1 MTRTIIRLE
10 KSGKSVQVVLDK
22 APVLFDPNSWKIN
35 LQKIIGVTLVE
46 RGQELLGLLIKRDP
60 VKTVLG
66 STFKHPVN
74 SPPSPL
80 YFHIRALAA
89 DPIPWEQLHVKD
101 IGFCALDARW
111 PIGRIAGREDAVRG
125 RPFKSPLRVVAVLS
139 AAGRDGSEQLAALRA
154 AVDNAGFPVQ
164 LHVISGDESVLAAA
178 TGANITSAS
187 IAGNAPDFCTQI
199 VEAKPHVLHLLCHG
213 GAEAGVSL
221 LSFGRLDDFD
231 TGRSE
236 GRLRLPVSDLVGAL
250 QKCDPWLV
258 VLAACESAG
267 GAADVANGRAL
278 AHEMVEDG
286 ITAVIGM
293 RRLVDLTDTNRFC
306 EHLYP
311 GVLAEIREA
320 IRPLADGESG
330 ERTIDWAV
338 TLTTPRKV
346 MSDGDPAAADSWLD
360 PVLYAQREELRIFPP
375 QRLSP
380 EEIAELEGR
389 RDQFR
394 DFLAKQH
401 TTTLRPEVEAE
412 VRAQIAD
419 AEEQLRT
426 GGN

>member
-1 MTRTIIRLE
+1 VRTIIRLE
-10 KSGKSVQVVLDK
+10 KSGKSVSVTLDR
-22 APVLFDPNSWKIN
+22 APMLFDPNSWKIN

-66 STFKHPVN
+66 STFKLPVN

-111 PIGRIAGREDAVRG
+111 PIGRIAGRVDAVRG
-125 RPFKSPLRVVAVLS
+125 RAFKPPVRVVAVLS
-139 AAGRDGSEQLAALRA
+139 AAGRDGSEQLGALRT
-154 AVDNAGFPVQ
+154 AVQNAGIPVQ
-164 LHVISGDESVLAAA
+164 LHIISGDESVLAAA
-178 TGANITSAS
+178 TGPNISSAS
-187 IAGNAPDFCTQI
+187 IAGSSPELCAQI

-221 LSFGRLDDFD
+221 LSFGRIDDFD
-231 TGRSE
+231 AGRMD
-236 GRLRLPVSDLVGAL
+236 GRLRLPVSDLVAAL
-250 QKCDPWLV
+250 QACDPWLV

-267 GAADVANGRAL
+267 ASASVANGRAL
-278 AHEMVEDG
+278 AHEMVEKG

-311 GVLAEIREA
+311 GVLAEIRKA
-320 IRPLADGESG
+320 VQPLADGESG
-330 ERTIDWAV
+330 ERMIDWAI

-346 MSDGDPAAADSWLD
+346 MSNGDPAKADSWLD
-360 PVLYAQREELRIFPP
+360 PVLYAQMEELRIFPP

-380 EEIAELEGR
+380 EEIAELQGR
-389 RDQFR
+389 LDKFR
-394 DFLAKQH
+394 AFLAAQDPA
-401 TTTLRPEVEAE
+401 TLAPDVEAE
-412 VRAQIAD
+412 VRALIAD
-419 AEEQLRT
+419 TEEKLAS
-426 GGN
+426 GGV

>member
-1 MTRTIIRLE
+1 MSRTIIRLE
-10 KSGKSVQVVLDK
+10 KSGKSVSVTLDR
-22 APVLFDPNSWKIN
+22 APELFDPNSWKIN
-35 LQKIIGVTLVE
+35 LQKIIGVTLAE
-46 RGQELLGLLIKRDP
+46 RGQELLGLLTKRDP

-66 STFKHPVN
+66 SAFKRPVD

-80 YFHIRALAA
+80 YFHIRALVA

-125 RPFKSPLRVVAVLS
+125 RPFKAPLRIVAVLS
-139 AAGRDGSEQLAALRA
+139 AAGRDGSEQLEALRS
-154 AVDNAGFPVQ
+154 AVDNAGMPVQ
-164 LHVISGDESVLAAA
+164 LHIISGDESVLTAA
-178 TGANITSAS
+178 TGDNITSAP
-187 IAGNAPDFCTQI
+187 IAGNVAEFCAQI

-221 LSFGRLDDFD
+221 LAFGRIDDFD
-231 TGRSE
+231 AGRTD
-236 GRLRLPVSDLVGAL
+236 GRLRLPVSDLVGSL
-250 QKCDPWLV
+250 QACDPWLV

-267 GAADVANGRAL
+267 AADDVANGRAL
-278 AHEMVEDG
+278 AHEMVEKG

-293 RRLVDLTDTNRFC
+293 RRLVDLADTNRFC

-311 GVLAEIREA
+311 GVLAEIRKA
-320 IRPLADGESG
+320 VQPLAEGESG

-360 PVLYAQREELRIFPP
+360 PVLYAQREDLRIFPP

-380 EEIAELEGR
+380 EEIAELQGR
-389 RDQFR
+389 LDKFR
-394 DFLAKQH
+394 DFLAKQDAA
-401 TTTLRPEVEAE
+401 TLDPVVETE
-412 VRAQIAD
+412 VRARIAE
-419 AEEQLRT
+419 AEERLRT

>member
-10 KSGKSVQVVLDK
+10 KSGKSISVTLDR
-22 APVLFDPNSWKIN
+22 APELFEANSWKIN
-35 LQKIIGVTLVE
+35 LQKIIGATLVE

-66 STFKHPVN
+66 SAFKRPVN

-111 PIGRIAGREDAVRG
+111 PIARIAGREDVVRG
-125 RPFKSPLRVVAVLS
+125 RPFKSPLRIVAVLS
-139 AAGRDGSEQLAALRA
+139 AAGRDGSEQLEALRA
-154 AVDNAGFPVQ
+154 AVDDAGMPAH

-178 TGANITSAS
+178 TGENITSAS
-187 IAGNAPDFCTQI
+187 IASNVADFCAQI

-231 TGRSE
+231 AGRTD
-236 GRLRLPVSDLVGAL
+236 GRLRLPVSDLVAAL
-250 QKCDPWLV
+250 QACDPWLV

-278 AHEMVEDG
+278 AHEMVEKG

-293 RRLVDLTDTNRFC
+293 RKLVDLTDTNRFC

-346 MSDGDPAAADSWLD
+346 MSDGNPTAADSWLD
-360 PVLYAQREELRIFPP
+360 PVLYAQREDLRIFPP
-375 QRLSP
+375 QRLSA
-380 EEIAELEGR
+380 EEIAELQGKL
-389 RDQFR
+389 DKFR
-394 DFLAKQH
+394 QFLATQD
-401 TTTLRPEVEAE
+401 TTTLAPGVEAD
-412 VRAQIAD
+412 VQALIAD
-419 AEEQLRT
+419 TEEQLRT
-426 GGN
+426 GGD

>member
-10 KSGKSVQVVLDK
+10 KSGKSVSVTLDR
-22 APVLFDPNSWKIN
+22 APELFDPNSWKIN
-35 LQKIIGVTLVE
+35 LQNIIGLTLVE
-46 RGQELLGLLIKRDP
+46 RGQELLGLLVKRDP

-66 STFKHPVN
+66 AAFKRPVN

-101 IGFCALDARW
+101 IGFCALDTRW

-125 RPFKSPLRVVAVLS
+125 RPFKSPLRIVAVLS
-139 AAGRDGSEQLAALRA
+139 AAGRDGSEQLEALRA
-154 AVDNAGFPVQ
+154 AIDNAGMPVQ
-164 LHVISGDESVLAAA
+164 LHVISGDESVLTAA
-178 TGANITSAS
+178 TGANITSAP
-187 IAGNAPDFCTQI
+187 IAGNVADFCAQI

-221 LSFGRLDDFD
+221 LSFGRIDDFD
-231 TGRSE
+231 AGRTD
-236 GRLRLPVSDLVGAL
+236 GRLRLPVSDLVAAL
-250 QKCDPWLV
+250 QACDPWLV

-267 GAADVANGRAL
+267 AADDVANGRAL
-278 AHEMVEDG
+278 AHEMVEKG

-293 RRLVDLTDTNRFC
+293 RRLVDLADTNRFC

-320 IRPLADGESG
+320 VRPLADGEFG

-346 MSDGDPAAADSWLD
+346 MSDGDPAGADSWLD
-360 PVLYAQREELRIFPP
+360 PVLYAQREDLRIFPP

-380 EEIAELEGR
+380 EEIAEMEGQL
-389 RDQFR
+389 DKFR
-394 DFLAKQH
+394 QFLATQD
-401 TTTLRPEVEAE
+401 TETLDHVVETE
-412 VRAQIAD
+412 VRARIAD
-419 AEEQLRT
+419 VEARLRSS
-426 GGN
+426 GN